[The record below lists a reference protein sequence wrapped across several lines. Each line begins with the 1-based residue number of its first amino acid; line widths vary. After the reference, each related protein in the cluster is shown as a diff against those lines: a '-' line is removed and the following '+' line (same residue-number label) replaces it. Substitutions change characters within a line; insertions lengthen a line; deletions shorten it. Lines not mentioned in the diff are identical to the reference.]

1 MGSQSPILCKAV
13 DRAPTHQTLAVA
25 EHDRNGDQ
33 LTLAPSHNA
42 YSNHTCVHNTF
53 SAVPA
58 LLIVLDLQKADLQ
71 SNSSREMCPK
81 VFFREVKNSKG
92 HLFSRFISSFLCL
105 QSKLS

>member
-1 MGSQSPILCKAV
+1 V
-13 DRAPTHQTLAVA
+13 HQTLVVA

-71 SNSSREMCPK
+71 SNSSREMRPK

-92 HLFSRFISSFLCL
+92 HLFFTFHFKFFMSSIKALVERT
-105 QSKLS
+105 K